1 MVPVGHLKPHPKN
14 PNDHPDDQIPRL
26 AQILEYQGW
35 RYPIKV
41 SNLSGFITSGHGRL
55 QAAIHANQLEVPVD
69 FQDYDGPEQEY
80 ADVVADNAIAE
91 WARLSM
97 AKINVEVPELGPD
110 FNFDFLG
117 IRNFVL
123 DPAEKPGDP
132 DDAPETRKVAKT
144 LPGELWILGRH
155 RLLIGDATKPEDLT
169 RLMGTSRADMV
180 FTDPPYNV
188 NYESKAG
195 KIQNDSMDDEAF
207 LGFLQA
213 AFTAMAEQMK
223 PGASFYIA
231 HADSEGFNFRYA
243 TKLAGLQVRQCL
255 IWVKSALV
263 MGRQD
268 YQWKH
273 EPILYGWKDGAAHNW
288 FSDRS
293 QTTTLEF
300 NKPRNNALHPTMK
313 PVELVAYCL
322 RNSCPAKG
330 LVLDPFLGSGTTL
343 MAAESLGYACHGT
356 ELDPIYADVIL
367 ERWAKYTNLDP
378 VREDGVKWSVLNS
391 LGN

>member
-14 PNDHPDDQIPRL
+14 PNDHPEDQIPRL

-41 SNLSGFITSGHGRL
+41 SNLSGYITSGHGRL
-55 QAAIHANQLEVPVD
+55 QAAMHANQTEVPVD
-69 FQDYDGPEQEY
+69 FQDYESPEQEY

-97 AKINVEVPELGPD
+97 SKINIEVPELGPD
-110 FNFDFLG
+110 FNLDLLG
-117 IRNFVL
+117 IRNFVV

-132 DDAPETRKVAKT
+132 DDAPEARKVAKT
-144 LPGELWILGRH
+144 QPGQLWILGRH
-155 RLLIGDATKPEDLT
+155 RLLIGDATKPEDLA

-367 ERWAKYTNLDP
+367 ERWANYTKLDP
-378 VREDGVKWSVLNS
+378 VCEDGRLWSVVNS
-391 LGN
+391 EGN